1 MSTNKFHE
9 LPWDIQPGAPLAP
22 WTYTNPEV
30 FELDYEAFF
39 LRRWQFV
46 GHVNEML
53 EEGSFIAH
61 DIGRDNVFV
70 IRGKDDQLRAFQNVC
85 RHRASRVLEGK
96 GTCKGV
102 IRCPYHGWTYRLDGR
117 LMSIPQDEHFPD
129 VDKAAHGLHEIQLEI
144 FHGLVFVRIKGDG
157 PGIAEHFGSM
167 ANFFEKYDVA
177 NYVPCAATT
186 TQVWNANWKV
196 AWDNY
201 LENYHIPI
209 GHPGLHRLLNSLDE
223 GEDLSSGVGYG
234 VFGLK
239 SKPSSVEV
247 ERKYQEMF
255 HHANERI
262 PEDIKGKWVQIGI
275 AGNLAFDFY
284 PEMVDIFQ
292 LIPLGHDRTMI
303 RTIYYGHPD
312 PTPEEVELR
321 RLNIQINDSVNTEDS
336 VLCER
341 VQKGL
346 QTHGYSPGPLSRLEV
361 GIHYFH
367 EMVRELVPVTSL
379 ADAPATGQVSVQ
391 NSDLRDKKTRSPRE
405 SKRRIAPV
413 H

>member
-1 MSTNKFHE
+1 MIGNKFHD
-9 LPWDIQPGAPLAP
+9 LAWDVRPGAPLAP

-46 GHVNEML
+46 GHVNEVL
-53 EEGSFIAH
+53 EEGSFVTH

-70 IRGKDDQLRAFQNVC
+70 IRGKDGELRAFQNVC
-85 RHRASRVLEGK
+85 RHRASRVLEGA

-102 IRCPYHGWTYRLDGR
+102 IRCPYHGWTYQFDGR
-117 LMSIPQDEHFPD
+117 LMAIPQDEHFPD
-129 VDKAAHGLHEIQLEI
+129 VDKSSHGLHEIQLEI
-144 FHGLVFVRIKGDG
+144 FHGLMFVRIRGDG
-157 PGIAEHFGSM
+157 PGVAEHFGSM
-167 ANFFEKYDVA
+167 GNLFEKYDVA

-209 GHPGLHRLLNSLDE
+209 GHPGLHRLLNTLYE
-223 GEDLSSGVGYG
+223 GEESSSGVGYG
-234 VFGLK
+234 VFDLR

-262 PEDIKGKWVQIGI
+262 PEDIKGKWVQIGM

-284 PEMVDIFQ
+284 PEMMDVFQ
-292 LIPLGHDRTMI
+292 LIPLGHDKTMI
-303 RTIYYGHPD
+303 RAVYYGHPD
-312 PTPEEVELR
+312 PTLEEEELR
-321 RLNIQINDSVNTEDS
+321 RLNIQSNDSVNTEDS

-346 QTHGYSPGPLSRLEV
+346 QTHGYSPGPLSQLEV

-367 EMVRELVPVTSL
+367 EMVRDLVPVTSL
-379 ADAPATGQVSVQ
+379 ADAPATGQVSVR
-391 NSDLRDKKTRSPRE
+391 NRDLQAEKNPRLT
-405 SKRRIAPV
+405 SIGDSV
-413 H
+413 I